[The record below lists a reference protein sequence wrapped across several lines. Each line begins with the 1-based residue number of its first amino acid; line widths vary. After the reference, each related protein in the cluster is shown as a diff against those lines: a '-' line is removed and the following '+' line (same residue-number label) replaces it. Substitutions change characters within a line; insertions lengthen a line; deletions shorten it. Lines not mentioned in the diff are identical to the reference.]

1 MAFQP
6 DVGDVH
12 VDALLTNLSIA
23 YRNQRYIADQVFP
36 IVMVDKQSDIIP
48 KYTKAYWF
56 LDSAQE
62 RAPGTTAAVSG
73 YAVDN
78 TNKFFCINYAI
89 GKEIPDEVRA
99 NADLPYDMD
108 RDGTEWVTDMLMRKR
123 ERLFSAD
130 FMTTSVWATDKVGTT
145 DFTKWN
151 DYGASDPIADIRTGI
166 RAVRQATGFR
176 ANCLVMGEIV
186 WHRLVD
192 HPDFLDRVKHTQLGV
207 ISRDL
212 VKSVLELEKL
222 FVGEALYTASD
233 EGSSTYTYSDIIDDD
248 ALLLYVADRPS
259 LLVPSAG
266 YTFVWRPLTGGG
278 AQFIRRIRDDKRRKD
293 IIEGHCYMDQ
303 VATATDA
310 GYFFS
315 DSVD

>member
-12 VDALLTNLSIA
+12 VDALLTNLSIG
-23 YRNQRYIADQVFP
+23 YKNQKYIADQVFP

-56 LDSAQE
+56 LDAARE
-62 RAPGTTAAVSG
+62 RAPGTQAAISG
-73 YAVDN
+73 YAVDV
-78 TNKFFCINYAI
+78 TSTYFCVNFAI

-108 RDGTEWVTDMLMRKR
+108 RDGTEWVTDRIMMKR
-123 ERLFSAD
+123 ETKFAAD
-130 FMTTSVWATDKVGTT
+130 FMTTSLWGTDVVGTT
-145 DFTKWN
+145 NFTKWD
-151 DYGASDPIADIRTGI
+151 DYGASDPIKDIRTGI
-166 RAVRQATGFR
+166 RTVRQATGFR
-176 ANCLVMGEIV
+176 PNCLIMGEIV
-186 WHRLVD
+186 WNRLVD

-222 FVGEALYTASD
+222 FVAEALYTTSD

-278 AQFIRRIRDDKRRKD
+278 VQFIRRIRDDKRRKD
-293 IIEGHCYMDQ
+293 IIEGHSYFDQ

-315 DSVD
+315 DAVD